1 MPKKKFELDTNIEQA
16 LNKYL
21 ENSQLD
27 FDQVVNQALKE
38 YLLKQLGCKDCRKL
52 FNKPGKDADL
62 SKYADEFLRNSI
74 NDNY

>member
-1 MPKKKFELDTNIEQA
+1 MPKKKFELDDKIEHA
-16 LNKYL
+16 LTEYL
-21 ENSQLD
+21 ENNQLD
-27 FDQVVNQALKE
+27 FNEVVNQALKE